1 MVARLI
7 ELPARLAICQL
18 PLLVLE
24 RAGLTRRG
32 RLVPSSWL
40 VVDGAV

>member
-18 PLLVLE
+18 PFLVLE
-24 RAGLTRRG
+24 RAGAY
-32 RLVPSSWL
+32 P
-40 VVDGAV
+40 